1 MESTGGFGPTSA
13 ADATGILAEK
23 RDMAINQSRDL
34 WAQNGDVRLAGQL
47 WMPGTQPRAAVLMI
61 PGSGPSDRHNDVF
74 FPPIREHLLARGMAV
89 ASFDKRGVG
98 GSTGDWLSAG
108 ILEQADDTLAAL
120 QLFRRSTELAD
131 APIGLY
137 GHSQGGWVTL
147 EAAGRNPDIALAV
160 TSSGPGVS
168 PAEQEQHAA
177 AHGLRRQ
184 GFSPDEVESA
194 LRSYDAMFS
203 LIRVGASY
211 SEYQS
216 SLSGEPERR
225 WMDRI
230 GQVAFVPDGEAL
242 WSFARLII
250 DYDPLPAMRR
260 IRCRVLALFGEA
272 DRQIPVERSA
282 DAYRSAVRDVE
293 VQVYAGADHRCQV
306 GDPPRMADG
315 YLDDLAEALLKYS
328 KQSG

>member
-1 MESTGGFGPTSA
+1 V
-13 ADATGILAEK
+13 ATYQRG
-23 RDMAINQSRDL
+23 DL
-34 WAQNGDVRLAGQL
+34 WAQNGDVRLAGKL
-47 WMPGTQPRAAVLMI
+47 WMPGDRRPRAAVLMI

-74 FPPIREHLLARGMAV
+74 FPPIREHLLTNGIAV

-120 QLFRRSTELAD
+120 ALLRGSTQLAD

-137 GHSQGGWVTL
+137 GHSQGGWVAL
-147 EAAGRNPDIALAV
+147 ETAGRNPDIALAI

-194 LRSYDAMFS
+194 LRTYHAMLS
-203 LIRVGASY
+203 LIRAGASY

-216 SLSGEPERR
+216 TLGDEGERR
-225 WMDRI
+225 WLDRI

-242 WSFARLII
+242 WNFARLII

-260 IRCRVLALFGEA
+260 IRCRILALFGAE
-272 DRQIPVERSA
+272 DRQIPVKRSA
-282 DAYRSAVRDVE
+282 DAYRSAVTDVE
-293 VQVYAGADHRCQV
+293 VHVFAGADHRCQV
-306 GDPPRMADG
+306 GDPPTMADG
-315 YLDDLAEALLKYS
+315 YLDVLTEALLRS
-328 KQSG
+328 STPRG

>member
-1 MESTGGFGPTSA
+1 V
-13 ADATGILAEK
+13 
-23 RDMAINQSRDL
+23 AINQSRDL

-74 FPPIREHLLARGMAV
+74 FPPIREHLLARGIAV

-120 QLFRRSTELAD
+120 ELFRRSTELAD

-216 SLSGEPERR
+216 SLSGEAERR

-242 WSFARLII
+242 WNFARLII

-260 IRCRVLALFGEA
+260 IRCGLLALFGEA

-282 DAYRSAVRDVE
+282 ESYRSAVRDVE
-293 VQVYAGADHRCQV
+293 VQVFAGADHRCQV

-315 YLDDLAEALLKYS
+315 YLDILAEALLRFS